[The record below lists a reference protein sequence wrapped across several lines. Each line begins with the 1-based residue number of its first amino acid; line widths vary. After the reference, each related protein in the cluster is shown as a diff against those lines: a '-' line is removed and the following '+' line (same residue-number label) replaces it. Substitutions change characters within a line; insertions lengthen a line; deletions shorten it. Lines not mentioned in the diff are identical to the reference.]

1 MSYLSDIEIDS
12 LREVFNISMGKA
24 AASLS
29 STVGEEV
36 ELTIPEVLLIT
47 PQEAIEH
54 LPLGQSREICSVSQF
69 YKGVGMEME
78 AKLIFSE
85 ENSLELARAFIGKDT
100 SIEDMAQLEQD
111 SILEIGNIL
120 INNFMGSIANLLNV
134 EFEGSLP
141 FLNISPPQD
150 TFSHLKQVSPKT
162 IMAALVHFT
171 IVSKNI
177 TGLIVLLIDS
187 RLIDEFLNKLLKA
200 LLGTHDQ
207 SNT

>member
-12 LREVFNISMGKA
+12 LREVFNISMGRA

-36 ELTIPEVLLIT
+36 ELTIPEILLIT
-47 PQEAIEH
+47 PQEAVQH

-69 YKGVGMEME
+69 YKGVDMEME

-141 FLNISPPQD
+141 FFNISSPLD
-150 TFSHLKQVSPKT
+150 IFSHLKVSPKT

-171 IVSKNI
+171 IISKNI

-187 RLIDEFLNKLLKA
+187 KLIDEFLNKLLKA